1 TPAVYGQIT
10 KVEGHTISYKI
21 VDKQYIDDFMGL
33 FVSQAVD
40 NETLLENIDQEAFL
54 NQVEQQAQNSGFAEE
69 AANQMTLNALQ
80 TDEVQQKLLDAGFT
94 EEEIQQLSV
103 SPAAAGGGRV
113 QFGLDEQP
121 RVKANFLV

>member
-1 TPAVYGQIT
+1 MTDETPAVYGQIT

-54 NQVEQQAQNSGFAEE
+54 NQVEQQAQTAVLPKKR
-69 AANQMTLNALQ
+69 Q
-80 TDEVQQKLLDAGFT
+80 
-94 EEEIQQLSV
+94 I
-103 SPAAAGGGRV
+103 R
-113 QFGLDEQP
+113 
-121 RVKANFLV
+121 

>member
-1 TPAVYGQIT
+1 
-10 KVEGHTISYKI
+10 
-21 VDKQYIDDFMGL
+21 
-33 FVSQAVD
+33 
-40 NETLLENIDQEAFL
+40 
-54 NQVEQQAQNSGFAEE
+54 
-69 AANQMTLNALQ
+69 MTLNALQ

-121 RVKANFLV
+121 RVKANFLVGSILKTAWDCNWTSVSFYPSAKKWQRAKPLL